1 MYELKYRVFLLLD
14 LLQSAG
20 YALTVAGYFLGHSHK
35 GRAFL
40 ASVHGSFANLLY
52 LPIAAPLAL
61 GIYLKLHINEDTIR
75 PWAVK
80 AHGILGKSY
89 PILGWTQMLFG
100 SAAFFGYCRGG
111 HLGQCLAHYIM
122 VCSNHFPNG

>member
-1 MYELKYRVFLLLD
+1 MYELKYRVFFLLD

-40 ASVHGSFANLLY
+40 ASGHGSFAKLLY
-52 LPIAAPLAL
+52 LPIAAQLAL
-61 GIYLKLHINEDTIR
+61 GIYLKLHIHEDTIR